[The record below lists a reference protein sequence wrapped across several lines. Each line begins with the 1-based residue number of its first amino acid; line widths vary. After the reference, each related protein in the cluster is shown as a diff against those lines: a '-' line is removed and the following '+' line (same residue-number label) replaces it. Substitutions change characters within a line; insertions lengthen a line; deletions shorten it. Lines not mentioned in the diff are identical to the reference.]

1 MKFKLGFTVQ
11 AETLLMMMS
20 KFLPIEDLHVEEIL
34 DAPIKQQSIVAK
46 LIEKAKID
54 KPKAPR
60 KVMFK
65 HESGKSLKDFIHD
78 YISQNPKHIASWHE
92 MSKYSVTLGY
102 NKSSINNAVARLEKE
117 GKIQRTAP
125 GKYRLVEAKKSA

>member
-34 DAPIKQQSIVAK
+34 DTPIKQQSVVAK

-54 KPKAPR
+54 KPKDPR
-60 KVMFK
+60 RVMFK
-65 HESGKSLKDFIHD
+65 HESGKSLKDFILE
-78 YISQNPKHIASWHE
+78 YISQTPKHLATWNE

-117 GKIQRTAP
+117 GKIHRTAP
-125 GKYRLVEAKKSA
+125 GKYRLIEAKKTA